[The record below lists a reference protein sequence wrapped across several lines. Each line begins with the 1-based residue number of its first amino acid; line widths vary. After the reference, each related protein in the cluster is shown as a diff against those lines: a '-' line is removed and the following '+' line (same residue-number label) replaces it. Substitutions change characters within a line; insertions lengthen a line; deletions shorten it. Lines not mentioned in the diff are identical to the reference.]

1 MIGPEKGTVEVIPH
15 YASWRY
21 AFEQKRPVLQE
32 HIGDHGLDIEDVG
45 GTGEGAGV
53 AVVRGGAGRK
63 AQQEHHRRPVPA
75 RNSRWPHILGLL
87 AYSSGLRS
95 EVRRRIIP
103 ACAGP
108 SRLRGVAILVPC
120 H

>member
-45 GTGEGAGV
+45 GTGEGAAVV
-53 AVVRGGAGRK
+53 AVVRGGAGSHSGKHDER
-63 AQQEHHRRPVPA
+63 
-75 RNSRWPHILGLL
+75 ITIGL
-87 AYSSGLRS
+87 SLRGI
-95 EVRRRIIP
+95 V
-103 ACAGP
+103 AGP
-108 SRLRGVAILVPC
+108 TYSDFWHTRRVYDQWCGE
-120 H
+120 